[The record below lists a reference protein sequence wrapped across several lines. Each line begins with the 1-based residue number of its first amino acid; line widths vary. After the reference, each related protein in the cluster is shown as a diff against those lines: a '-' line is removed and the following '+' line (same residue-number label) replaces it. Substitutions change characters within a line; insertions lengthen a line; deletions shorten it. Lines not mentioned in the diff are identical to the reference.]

1 MKPNRD
7 YLPSALFAIFTVS
20 GFSGL
25 IYESVWTHYLKLFL
39 GHAAYAQTLVLI
51 IFMGGLAIGSWLA
64 SRWSA
69 RWVRPLL
76 AYAAIEGLIGLG
88 GLGFHKAFAT
98 LTAVS
103 FDSVIPWFED
113 SSAIQAY
120 KWSLSALVIL
130 PQTILLG
137 MTFPLMSVGLIRH
150 RPATPGA
157 HVSMLYF
164 TNSIGA
170 AAGVLAS
177 GFFLIPHVGLP
188 GTIMAAGLLNIFV
201 ALATWLISRR
211 LEHVPAL
218 SGTGTGKADAE
229 DGSSG
234 YALLLLAAFI
244 TGLASFLYE
253 IGWIRM
259 LTLVLGA
266 STHAFEL
273 MLSAFILGLAFGG
286 LWIRR
291 RIDKLSDSLKTLGLV
306 QVAMALLAL
315 STLFGYGGTFDLMG
329 QAMGMF
335 ARSETGYFGF
345 NAVSHLI
352 AILVMVPT
360 TFCAGMTLP
369 LLTYTALRRGVG
381 ERAIG
386 GIYAANTVGA
396 ILGVAAAVHL
406 AMPYVGTKG
415 VIIAGAAFDFAL
427 GLWLLAVAPGRKP
440 LAVAAAFGLLGFGLS
455 LTLVNFDP
463 QKLTSG
469 VFRTGQARF
478 GDVDVLLHRDGKT
491 ATVSLMREGTTVKL
505 ATNGKIDAGM
515 NSDPKGKAAPDELT
529 QNMSGALP
537 LVLHPH
543 AKSAAVIGF
552 GSGMTSAI
560 LLAHPQLTRVE
571 TIEIEP
577 LMVEGAR
584 RGMMPRNRAVFED
597 PRSVIHIED
606 AKTFLSTHGRRY
618 DIIVS
623 EPSNPWVSGVASLFS
638 EEFYRHTARHLE
650 PDGILAQW
658 IQLYEIDLRLVA
670 SIMRALSGVYE
681 DYAVYNIDFGNV
693 LIVARKTGRL
703 EMPSAHIFESPH
715 MRAELARV
723 GILDASDLAERR
735 IGGKRLLDPLIAAMG
750 VPVNSDYFPFVD
762 VNAVRSRFLRE
773 NARDFAA
780 LSVSDLPVQAMLEGE
795 AASVPG
801 AVTPRETYD
810 TALLKAR
817 LVREALLAGSP
828 SILPASASKDA
839 SMLLYA
845 AASCPGTRLGRD
857 WEMALLQVMAPLAGR
872 LDAQSLAPVWNRLLP
887 ARCQAQLTPDQLR
900 LVALLK
906 AVSARDA
913 ARMAAEAEA
922 LLDGD
927 NAASDARMQYLVG
940 ALLLGKIA
948 LGQSET
954 AARFIERNGPV
965 FGKLARHS
973 LQLRWLQAIALDRSQ
988 KSRRTGLPG
997 ASGDR
1002 RQ

>member
-1 MKPNRD
+1 MKPTRD
-7 YLPSALFAIFTVS
+7 YLPPALFAIFIVS

-69 RWVRPLL
+69 RWASPLL
-76 AYAAIEGLIGLG
+76 AYAIIEGLIGLG
-88 GLGFHKAFAT
+88 GLGFHKAFTA
-98 LTAVS
+98 LTALS
-103 FDSVIPWFED
+103 FESAIPWLES

-188 GTIMAAGLLNIFV
+188 GAMMTAGLLNVLV

-211 LEHVPAL
+211 LEQVPSL
-218 SGTGTGKADAE
+218 SGGIEGREGTEGRK
-229 DGSSG
+229 SS

-259 LTLVLGA
+259 LTLVLGS

-291 RIDKLSDSLKTLGLV
+291 RIDRLADSLKTLGMV
-306 QVAMALLAL
+306 QIVMALLAL
-315 STLFGYGGTFDLMG
+315 STLFGYDMTFDLMG
-329 QAMGMF
+329 KAMGMF
-335 ARSETGYFGF
+335 ARSEAGYLGF

-381 ERAIG
+381 ERAVG

-396 ILGVAAAVHL
+396 ILGIAAAVHL
-406 AMPYVGTKG
+406 AMPIAGTKG

-427 GLWLLAVAPGRKP
+427 GLWLLAMVPGRRA
-440 LAVAAAFGLLGFGLS
+440 LAVAAALGLIGFGLS
-455 LTLVNFDP
+455 LMVAHFDP
-463 QKLTSG
+463 QRLTSG
-469 VFRTGQARF
+469 VFRTGQAWYD
-478 GDVDVLLHRDGKT
+478 DVDVLFHRDGKT
-491 ATVSLMREGTTVKL
+491 ATVSLTRETTTVKL
-505 ATNGKIDAGM
+505 ATNGKVDAAM
-515 NSDPKGKAAPDELT
+515 NTAPDGEAAPDELT
-529 QNMSGALP
+529 QNMAGALP
-537 LVLHPH
+537 LALHQR
-543 AKSAAVIGF
+543 AKTAAVIGF
-552 GSGMTSAI
+552 GSGMTSTI
-560 LLAHPQLTRVE
+560 LLSHPQLARVE

-584 RGMMPRNRAVFED
+584 LGMMPRNRAVYED

-623 EPSNPWVSGVASLFS
+623 EPSNPWVSGVATLFS
-638 EEFYRHTARHLE
+638 EEFYRHTIRHLE

-681 DYAVYNIDFGNV
+681 DYAVYNIDFSNV
-693 LIVARKTGRL
+693 LIVARKSGKL
-703 EMPSAHIFESPH
+703 ERPGAHIFESPH

-723 GILDASDLAERR
+723 GILDVSDLAERR
-735 IGGKRLLDPLIAAMG
+735 IAGKRLLDPLVAALG

-762 VNAVRSRFLRE
+762 VNAVRARYLKE
-773 NARDFAA
+773 NARDFAG
-780 LSVSDLPVQAMLEGE
+780 LSISTLPVQEMLEGE
-795 AASVPG
+795 AAPAPG
-801 AVTPRETYD
+801 DMIVREKYD
-810 TALLKAR
+810 TALLKAQ
-817 LVREALLAGSP
+817 LVREALLAASP
-828 SILPASASKDA
+828 GVLPASASQDA

-845 AASCPGTRLGRD
+845 AAGCPGVGLDRD
-857 WEMALLQVMAPLAGR
+857 WEVALLKVMAPLTGR
-872 LDAQSLAPVWNRLLP
+872 LDARAMAPVWNRLLP
-887 ARCQAQLTPDQLR
+887 ARCQAHLTPDQRR
-900 LVALLK
+900 LISLLK
-906 AVSARDA
+906 AVSARNA
-913 ARMAAEAEA
+913 AQMVAEAEA
-922 LLDGD
+922 LLESGKVA
-927 NAASDARMQYLVG
+927 NDARTQYLIG

-948 LGQSET
+948 LGQPDR
-954 AARFIERNGPV
+954 AVRFMEQNSQT
-965 FGKLARHS
+965 FGRQAGLS
-973 LQLRWLQAIALDRSQ
+973 LQLRWLQAIALDRARKMQ
-988 KSRRTGLPG
+988 VTRGPL
-997 ASGDR
+997 ASG
-1002 RQ
+1002 

>member
-1 MKPNRD
+1 MLMKYPRD
-7 YLPSALFAIFTVS
+7 YLPSALFTIFIVS

-39 GHAAYAQTLVLI
+39 GHAAYAQTLVLS

-64 SRWSA
+64 SRWST
-69 RWVRPLL
+69 RWASPLL
-76 AYAAIEGLIGLG
+76 AYAIIEGLIGLG
-88 GLGFHKAFAT
+88 GLGFHKAFT
-98 LTAVS
+98 LLTALS
-103 FDSVIPWFED
+103 FENVIPWLGG
-113 SSAIQAY
+113 SSAIQVY
-120 KWSLSALVIL
+120 KWSLSAIVIL

-177 GFFLIPHVGLP
+177 GFLLIPNVGLP
-188 GTIMAAGLLNIFV
+188 GAMMTAGLLNVFV

-211 LEHVPAL
+211 LEHVPSL
-218 SGTGTGKADAE
+218 SGSSEGKERAE
-229 DGSSG
+229 GSQSG

-259 LTLVLGA
+259 LTLVLGS

-291 RIDKLSDSLKTLGLV
+291 RIDRLADSLKTLGIV
-306 QVAMALLAL
+306 QVVMALLAL
-315 STLFGYGGTFDLMG
+315 STLFAYGRTFDLMG

-335 ARSETGYFGF
+335 ARSDAGYFGF
-345 NAVSHLI
+345 NAISQMI

-381 ERAIG
+381 ERAVG

-406 AMPYVGTKG
+406 AMPIVGTKG

-427 GLWLLAVAPGRKP
+427 GLWLLAVVPGRKT
-440 LAVAAAFGLLGFGLS
+440 LTVAVALGLIGFGLS
-455 LTLVNFDP
+455 LTVAHFDP
-463 QKLTSG
+463 QKMTSG

-478 GDVDVLLHRDGKT
+478 DDVDVLFHRDGKT
-491 ATVSLMREGTTVKL
+491 ATVSLTREGTTVKL

-515 NSDPKGKAAPDELT
+515 NTDPEGEPALDELT
-529 QNMSGALP
+529 QNMAGALP
-537 LVLHPH
+537 LSLHPR
-543 AKSAAVIGF
+543 AKTAAVVGI

-584 RGMMPRNRAVFED
+584 MGMMPRNRAVFED

-623 EPSNPWVSGVASLFS
+623 EPSNPWVSGVATLFS
-638 EEFYRHTARHLE
+638 EEFYRHTVRHLE
-650 PDGILAQW
+650 DEGILAQW
-658 IQLYEIDLRLVA
+658 IQLYEINLPLVA
-670 SIMRALSGVYE
+670 SIVRAMSGVFE
-681 DYAVYNIDFGNV
+681 DYAVYNIDSSNI
-693 LIVARKTGRL
+693 LIVAKKSGKL
-703 EMPSAHIFESPH
+703 EGPGAHIFESLR
-715 MRAELARV
+715 MRTELARV
-723 GILDASDLAERR
+723 GIQEVADMTERR
-735 IGGKRLLDPLIAAMG
+735 IGGKRLLDPMFAALG
-750 VPVNSDYFPFVD
+750 VPVNSDFFPFVD
-762 VNAVRSRFLRE
+762 VNAVRARYMKE
-773 NARDFAA
+773 NARDFAV
-780 LSVSDLPVQAMLEGE
+780 LSLSNLPVQEMLDGE
-795 AASVPG
+795 ALPTYG
-801 AVTPRETYD
+801 KAVGREKYD

-828 SILPASASKDA
+828 GILPASASQDPA
-839 SMLLYA
+839 MLLYA
-845 AASCPGTRLGRD
+845 AASCPGLRLGRD
-857 WEMALLQVMAPLAGR
+857 WEAALLQVMGPLAGR
-872 LDAQSLAPVWNRLLP
+872 LDAQALAPVWDRLLP
-887 ARCQAQLTPDQLR
+887 PLCQVQLTPDQRR
-900 LVALLK
+900 LVSLLK

-913 ARMAAEAEA
+913 TQMVAEAEA
-922 LLDGD
+922 LLS
-927 NAASDARMQYLVG
+927 SDKATDDRQTQYLIG
-940 ALLLGKIA
+940 AFLLGKIA
-948 LGQSET
+948 LGQSED
-954 AARFIERNGPV
+954 AVRFIERNGQV
-965 FGKLARHS
+965 FGRIARHS
-973 LQLRWLQAIALDRSQ
+973 LQLQWLQAIALERSRKNQ
-988 KSRRTGLPG
+988 LLRAPG
-997 ASGDR
+997 AR
-1002 RQ
+1002 K